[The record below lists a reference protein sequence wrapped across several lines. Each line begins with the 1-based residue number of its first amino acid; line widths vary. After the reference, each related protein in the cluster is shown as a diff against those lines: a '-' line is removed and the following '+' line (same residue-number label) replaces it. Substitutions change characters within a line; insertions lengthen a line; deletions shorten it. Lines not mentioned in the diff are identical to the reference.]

1 MIFKGIRKI
10 HEGRFIT
17 RYDVDYITAEGHAK
31 TYEMISRN
39 KHIETLSDL
48 QNRKAD
54 SVPTLPD
61 KKERTLSETTAWGSF
76 FENNIDLHQ
85 KTLRVEAKVRSWPRV
100 KRSLGMEMSK
110 ELRIIQRSSDSTLTN
125 L

>member
-1 MIFKGIRKI
+1 MRERPKNPVYSFKAG
-10 HEGRFIT
+10 
-17 RYDVDYITAEGHAK
+17 D
-31 TYEMISRN
+31 
-39 KHIETLSDL
+39 
-48 QNRKAD
+48 AD
-54 SVPTLPD
+54 GKLCYNPTLPD